1 MPRWNPPYRSGAPLG
16 VLLLGVVA
24 AQPVRAQGAR
34 DTLLYSVEVAAREAH
49 LSVEARLTSRV
60 AGLVVLVAPP
70 AAGPAGTTVAG
81 LSATDDRGAP
91 LAVQR
96 GRSSWSAMLL
106 APGAV
111 RFRYRLNVNRGITDG
126 STSTGLDTTRFYA
139 VTRSLFVAPDPTA
152 YRKSGRAYPA
162 LRVSVHVPD
171 TWRVVAGWRADG
183 DVFQPADG
191 DDLLG
196 STLAAAPDFR
206 MYDGSAGGTP
216 WRLAIR
222 GRRYFDD
229 STLTATIRAS
239 ISRTAD
245 LLGPPRVAMVSYTGD
260 LGRKGRTSGSLQGR
274 NSIGLLW
281 EPSEVLELARS
292 HDLFHETLHMWFG
305 GLMESERW
313 WIEGVT
319 DYVAARLYA
328 SWQDRPDDL
337 AYLCFQSLRNY
348 QGIEHRTRLTMAE
361 ENNRR
366 MGGDNTELLVYR
378 KGMLAG
384 LLLDAAIREGSGNR
398 RSLDD
403 VSRRLLQ
410 IAQTRTSRMVREP
423 EIRDAVVMAGGDAG
437 QRAWA
442 RVVDGTE
449 PITEDDVA
457 TALRTVTGRAFAPPA
472 LAKGRK
478 ELVR

>member
-1 MPRWNPPYRSGAPLG
+1 MPVS
-16 VLLLGVVA
+16 VLLLGVA
-24 AQPVRAQGAR
+24 FALPARAQGVR
-34 DTLLYSVEVAAREAH
+34 DTLVYSVDIMPRDPH
-49 LSVEARLTSRV
+49 LSVEARLTSQV

-70 AAGPAGTTVAG
+70 AAGPAGTVVAG
-81 LSATDDRGAP
+81 LSATDDRGTP
-91 LAVQR
+91 LVVQR
-96 GRSSWSAMLL
+96 GRSSWTAMLP

-111 RFRYRLNVNRGITDG
+111 RFRYRLDVKRGITDG
-126 STSTGLDTTRFYA
+126 STSSGLDTSRLYA
-139 VTRSLFVAPDPTA
+139 VTRSVFVAPDPTA
-152 YRKSGRAYPA
+152 YRKSGRPYPA
-162 LRVSVHVPD
+162 LRVSVHAPD
-171 TWRVVAGWRADG
+171 NWRVVTGWRAAG
-183 DVFQPADG
+183 DVFEPADG

-196 STLAAAPDFR
+196 STLAAAADFR
-206 MYDGSAGGTP
+206 FYEGSQGGTP

-229 STLTATIRAS
+229 STLTAAIQASLGRA
-239 ISRTAD
+239 AD
-245 LLGPPRVAMVSYTGD
+245 LLGSSRTAMVTYTGD
-260 LGRKGRTSGSLQGR
+260 LGRKGRTSGSLQGKS
-274 NSIGLLW
+274 SIGLLW

-305 GLMESERW
+305 GQMESERW

-319 DYVAARLYA
+319 DYVAARLVA
-328 SWQDRPDDL
+328 SWNGHPDDL
-337 AYLCFQSLRNY
+337 AFLCFQSLRNY

-361 ENNRR
+361 ENSRR
-366 MGGDNTELLVYR
+366 LGGDNTELLVYR

-384 LLLDAAIREGSGNR
+384 LLLDAAIRQGSNDG

-410 IAQTRTSRMVREP
+410 IAQTRASRLVRET
-423 EIRDAVVMAGGDAG
+423 EIRDAVVSAGGEIA
-437 QRAWA
+437 QRVWM

-449 PITEDDVA
+449 PITEDDV
-457 TALRTVTGRAFAPPA
+457 TAALQTVTGRAFAPPA